1 MASTVR
7 LLRQKRGVIRH
18 RKNRHGLTAYDE
30 AASDEIRQLFHRPN
44 IDRFS
49 SHSSDNNENIF
60 NFYNDQLPEDDDKAP
75 KDWVEGID
83 NEANVRLPKSGMLVV
98 A

>member
-1 MASTVR
+1 MVSTF
-7 LLRQKRGVIRH
+7 LFLIFFTFDIFTFDLIRV
-18 RKNRHGLTAYDE
+18 NPYDE